1 MLIIFQT
8 IHFEVWLKFSFTYF
22 TIWDMSTKTKNK
34 N

>member
-22 TIWDMSTKTKNK
+22 YYLGYEYKD
-34 N
+34 